1 MLGRWAGTA
10 SHRTH
15 RECGTHTAAHHWH
28 THCVSSEFPVPV
40 RSLSLST
47 AAMCS
52 TTRRRR
58 TMWPWWTRR
67 RAATGVC
74 GVWGDGGMGGWGN
87 GGMGDPP
94 DPVGMRTGVLQQL
107 IPPPHPAPRPPV
119 PPSRSFLRKTF
130 GSIPRVG
137 GQMDPF
143 GHSSTQ
149 AGLLAA
155 QVGFDALFFGRAD
168 YQVLLAAY
176 FMLLLRLVP
185 ATFLMPIRLRP
196 PSACLSACW
205 PARLLEGHG
214 VSQGTVGHGDALA
227 GLGNPG

>member
-1 MLGRWAGTA
+1 MGGGICPVGGAVKSLLAP
-10 SHRTH
+10 
-15 RECGTHTAAHHWH
+15 AAHP
-28 THCVSSEFPVPV
+28 S
-40 RSLSLST
+40 
-47 AAMCS
+47 
-52 TTRRRR
+52 
-58 TMWPWWTRR
+58 
-67 RAATGVC
+67 
-74 GVWGDGGMGGWGN
+74 
-87 GGMGDPP
+87 
-94 DPVGMRTGVLQQL
+94 
-107 IPPPHPAPRPPV
+107 PPPWPPCW
-119 PPSRSFLRKTF
+119 PPCSFLRKTF

-137 GQMDPF
+137 WQIDPF

-176 FMLLLRLVP
+176 FMLLLRLVL